1 MSVEELVWKLAGAD
15 AEPTTS
21 HPLSRDVRS
30 RTASLWLTSVKRHT
44 CHPSVEDAKAG
55 GSGLSGWLAQP
66 YQLASW
72 LGGGSVVQL
81 AAACNSNLRGPDRQ
95 AQIHLVK
102 IE

>member
-1 MSVEELVWKLAGAD
+1 MWKLAGAD

-21 HPLSRDVRS
+21 HPLSV
-30 RTASLWLTSVKRHT
+30 TPLTNI

-72 LGGGSVVQL
+72 L
-81 AAACNSNLRGPDRQ
+81 AAACNSSLRGPDRQ